1 MMEYLK
7 DLFPVI
13 LYFLLI
19 ILVIVLIVL
28 VVRILGTLKKVDKVV
43 DDVNC
48 KVNKLNGLFEV
59 IDNAT
64 DTLSIMSNRIVA
76 IIANS
81 IDKLFSKKTKKKE
94 EEENG

>member
-1 MMEYLK
+1 MEYLK

-28 VVRILGTLKKVDKVV
+28 VVRLLSTLKKVDLVV
-43 DDVNC
+43 EDVNR

-59 IDNAT
+59 IDTAT
-64 DTLSIMSNRIVA
+64 DTLSIMSNRVVS
-76 IIANS
+76 IITNG
-81 IDKLFSKKTKKKE
+81 IDKLFTKKQKKKE
-94 EEENG
+94 DEENE

>member
-1 MMEYLK
+1 MEYLN

-28 VVRILGTLKKVDKVV
+28 VGRVIGTLKKVDQVV
-43 DDVNC
+43 DDVNR
-48 KVNKLNGLFEV
+48 KVNKLDGLFEV

-64 DTLSIMSNRIVA
+64 DTLSIMSNRIVS
-76 IIANS
+76 IITNG
-81 IDKLFSKKTKKKE
+81 IDKLFTKKKKKKE
-94 EEENG
+94 DEENE